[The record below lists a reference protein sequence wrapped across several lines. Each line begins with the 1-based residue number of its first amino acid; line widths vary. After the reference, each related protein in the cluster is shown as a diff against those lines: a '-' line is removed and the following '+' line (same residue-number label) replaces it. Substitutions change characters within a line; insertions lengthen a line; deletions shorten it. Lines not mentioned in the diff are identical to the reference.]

1 MNTTNASNLTFGI
14 EIECYI
20 PEQNLRNAGIRIGG
34 YHNGLQVNC
43 LPQGWNAQHDSSI
56 RAPYGKQG
64 IEIVSPVLMGAD
76 GIRQVEL
83 VLQWLRDMGAGC
95 NESCGIHVH
104 VGADNK
110 TAEKLVG
117 LVAQYE
123 KALFAISGRKGKAR
137 SNNHYCSAIHAND
150 EIRNAYESNRSN
162 TTTVAGRSRYQ
173 TLNLTNLLTG
183 RRPAVEFR
191 AFAATFRTE
200 VVLGYIRVCLGMVQ
214 VATTLKR
221 SVKFT
226 SKLHK
231 PTDTGLDHVRYLL
244 LRLRWG
250 FATSK
255 SAQRTKDGV
264 DFGWIESST
273 ENNPKAA
280 RKAMLATAKEFDME
294 MAGV

>member
-1 MNTTNASNLTFGI
+1 MTTSAANLTFGI

-20 PEQNLRNAGIRIGG
+20 PETALQNAGIRIGG
-34 YHNGLQVNC
+34 YHNGLQINC
-43 LPQGWNAQHDSSI
+43 LPQGWNAQSDSSI
-56 RAPYGKQG
+56 HAPIGKRG
-64 IEIVSPVLMGAD
+64 IEIVSPVLMGAE

-123 KALFAISGRKGKAR
+123 KALFAISGRKGKVR
-137 SNNHYCSAIHAND
+137 SNNYYCRAIHSD
-150 EIRNAYESNRSN
+150 DRIRNAYETSRN
-162 TTTVAGRSRYQ
+162 TVTRIAGESRYQ

-226 SKLHK
+226 SVLHK
-231 PTDTGLDHVRYLL
+231 PTDTGVDHVRYLL

-255 SAQRTKDGV
+255 SAQRTKNGV
-264 DFGWIESST
+264 DFGWIASST
-273 ENNPKAA
+273 QNDSKVA
-280 RKAMLATAKEFDME
+280 RKAMLATAKEFDAE

>member
-1 MNTTNASNLTFGI
+1 MTTSAANLTFGI

-20 PEQNLRNAGIRIGG
+20 PEQNLRNAGVRIGG
-34 YHNGLQVNC
+34 YHNGLQVSC

-64 IEIVSPVLMGAD
+64 IEIVSPILMGAD

-95 NESCGIHVH
+95 NDSCGIHVH
-104 VGADNK
+104 VGSDEA
-110 TAEKLVG
+110 TARKLVG

-123 KALFAISGRKGKAR
+123 KALFAISGQKGKAR
-137 SNNHYCSAIHAND
+137 ANNQYCQGIQSNGNIEAAYKAN
-150 EIRNAYESNRSN
+150 RN
-162 TTTVAGRSRYQ
+162 TVAEAGRSRYQ
-173 TLNLTNLLTG
+173 TLNLSNLVSG

-200 VVLGYIRVCLGMVQ
+200 VVLGYIRVCLGLTQ
-214 VATTLKR
+214 VAMGLKR

-226 SKLHK
+226 SKIHNPSDSGFK
-231 PTDTGLDHVRYLL
+231 FTQYLL

-250 FATSK
+250 MAESK
-255 SAQRTKDGV
+255 SVQRTKDGT
-264 DFGWIESST
+264 DFGWTSDVDQQVIKT
-273 ENNPKAA
+273 A
-280 RKAMLATAKEFDME
+280 RKAMLARAKEFDAE
-294 MAGV
+294 MATV